1 MNRKKLGVWIRWIV
15 VVEAIILLLAVAGPG
30 SRYSRIKEGDPALIA
45 RFFIEDPSFLQ
56 AVAVN
61 EIVAHV
67 VVGGAWLAAWIV
79 GKRKDG

>member
-1 MNRKKLGVWIRWIV
+1 MESGESTATSTESGRTWT
-15 VVEAIILLLAVAGPG
+15 
-30 SRYSRIKEGDPALIA
+30 EGDPALIA

-67 VVGGAWLAAWIV
+67 VIGGAWLAAWIV
-79 GKRKDG
+79 GKRKNR